1 MEHCFGLGKLWRRL
15 MAAAT
20 IVTVVAAA
28 AFLTTACHRH
38 RDDNRHREGD
48 IEVMRLERVIMDSD
62 SAQLTTALRQFADT
76 LASPLLTLMPEDPR
90 FMSMVM
96 QYRND
101 STMLL
106 LDGLVQQRYSS
117 LTWLER
123 TLTDAVARLSE
134 QDPAIQLRKV
144 ATYIGSGGYPDRV
157 HADRES
163 NTVTVAID
171 QYVAP
176 MTEAYGY
183 LGDPLYQVHLS
194 DSAYLATD
202 CLAALA
208 QEYIAMPAEPWSLLD
223 YMVAE
228 GKELYTLDIA
238 LPHTAD
244 SIKIRYTR
252 QQMRW
257 MEQHEKKVWATL
269 LQNQLLFSTDA
280 TRFHNLIYEA
290 PKTNAFGNESAPRTV
305 EYIGWQIVRRYM
317 KNSGSSLHDLL
328 EETDSRKIL
337 DASGYRPN

>member
-1 MEHCFGLGKLWRRL
+1 
-15 MAAAT
+15 MAAAA
-20 IVTVVAAA
+20 VVALLA
-28 AFLTTACHRH
+28 TACHH
-38 RDDNRHREGD
+38 TSNDTRHREGD
-48 IEVMRLERVIMDSD
+48 IEVMRLERVIMDSNEV
-62 SAQLTTALRQFADT
+62 ALPAALRQFADT
-76 LASPLLTLMPEDPR
+76 LASPLLTLMPEDPQ
-90 FMSMVM
+90 FMAMVM
-96 QYRND
+96 QYRRD

-106 LDGLVQQRYSS
+106 LDGLVQQRYGS

-134 QDPAIQLRKV
+134 QDPAIRLRKV
-144 ATYIGSGGYPDRV
+144 ATYVGSGGYPDRV

-176 MTEAYGY
+176 MTEPYGY

-208 QEYIAMPAEPWSLLD
+208 QEYIAMPPEPWMLLD

-228 GKELYTLDIA
+228 GKELYVLDQA

-257 MEQHEKKVWATL
+257 MEQHEEKVWATL

-280 TRFHNLIYEA
+280 TRFHNLIDEA

-328 EETDSRKIL
+328 EETDAKKIL
-337 DASGYRPN
+337 NASGYRP